1 MPWTNQSEGPWGS
14 GKGPWG
20 SGPQQAGPTPPD
32 LEEILRRGQDRLRRF
47 LPGGGMGGRGF
58 AMLAMAAHMMIQ
70 EGKLGPQAQ
79 PKPNDSSDQ
88 QRR

>member
-1 MPWTNQSEGPWGS
+1 MKVPVSNVVQMPQAQGP
-14 GKGPWG
+14 KIN
-20 SGPQQAGPTPPD
+20 PT
-32 LEEILRRGQDRLRRF
+32 
-47 LPGGGMGGRGF
+47 
-58 AMLAMAAHMMIQ
+58 MLAMAAHMMIQ